1 VNILTTQESVLVFDV
16 EKSFHNEIF
25 VFFTKYCTNI
35 SFNSKYQIFC
45 SNLYVTKKSRMEEKV
60 QNLEKRVNSLE
71 KMHNIAIVGI
81 LAIGLGYLLL
91 KK

>member
-1 VNILTTQESVLVFDV
+1 
-16 EKSFHNEIF
+16 
-25 VFFTKYCTNI
+25 
-35 SFNSKYQIFC
+35 
-45 SNLYVTKKSRMEEKV
+45 MEEKV